1 MIEPATTARA
11 TGARSIASSLLAA
24 VLVVCGIFT
33 ARALA
38 ASPGLPII
46 VYHQIRNT
54 PDGPPDSLEAISL
67 DRFKAEMRY
76 LHEHGYVTLTAE
88 EVVNY
93 LHGGDPPGKKIVAIQ
108 FDDGWKSGQ
117 LALPVLDNYSFLL
130 VVTVAD
136 LGLLTLAFG

>member
-1 MIEPATTARA
+1 
-11 TGARSIASSLLAA
+11 
-24 VLVVCGIFT
+24 
-33 ARALA
+33 
-38 ASPGLPII
+38 
-46 VYHQIRNT
+46 
-54 PDGPPDSLEAISL
+54 
-67 DRFKAEMRY
+67 
-76 LHEHGYVTLTAE
+76 VTLTAE